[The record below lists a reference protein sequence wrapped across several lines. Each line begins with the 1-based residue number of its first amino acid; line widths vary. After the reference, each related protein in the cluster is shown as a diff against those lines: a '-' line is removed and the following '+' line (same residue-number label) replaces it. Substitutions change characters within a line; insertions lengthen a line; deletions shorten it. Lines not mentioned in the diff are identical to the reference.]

1 MALILVCFINSYAEN
16 LELLTIPSYFIVLL
30 YIGESFEKSDLILVI
45 FPLLVSTKINL
56 LEESS
61 TRY

>member
-16 LELLTIPSYFIVLL
+16 RELLTIPSYFIVFL
-30 YIGESFEKSDLILVI
+30 YIGESLEKSDLIFVI
-45 FPLLVSTKINL
+45 FPLLVSTKINR